1 MDVILVQWPSEA
13 DQRTRLAER
22 HIPRL
27 LLVDDG
33 MEPPEPLDCLEDW
46 IRLPAPESD
55 VRTRIDGLLIRSR
68 AHLRTVPEIDGHGV
82 LRFGSGW
89 VSLPPVEARLA
100 DALVIRFG
108 AVVGRDTLRRS
119 VWPGSAPGRNVLDVH
134 VLRLRR
140 RLAPLGLAIRT
151 VRSRGYML
159 EQADVSDGLA
169 AVSDG
174 EGPVLLR
181 RSQNAK
187 GSDHRVEEVREP
199 AEVVLR
205 QRLEHDDDQSRALE
219 EEVVAVDSLLA

>member
-1 MDVILVQWPSEA
+1 MLVRWPSESE
-13 DQRTRLAER
+13 QRSKLGEQ

-33 MEPPEPLDCLEDW
+33 IPPPDALDCLEDW

-55 VRTRIDGLLIRSR
+55 IRARIEGLKTRSR
-68 AHLRTVPEIDGHGV
+68 AHLRTVPEIDDHGV
-82 LRFGSGW
+82 VRFGSGW

-100 DALVIRFG
+100 DVLVVRFG

-159 EQADVSDGLA
+159 ERADPPEGL
-169 AVSDG
+169 V
-174 EGPVLLR
+174 PVLSIEDEAELHLE
-181 RSQNAK
+181 A
-187 GSDHRVEEVREP
+187 P
-199 AEVVLR
+199 A
-205 QRLEHDDDQSRALE
+205 S
-219 EEVVAVDSLLA
+219 

>member
-1 MDVILVQWPSEA
+1 MLVRWPNEA
-13 DQRTRLAER
+13 EQRSRLAER

-33 MEPPEPLDCLEDW
+33 IPPPESLDCLEDW

-55 VRTRIDGLLIRSR
+55 VRARIDALRTRSR
-68 AHLRTVPEIDGHGV
+68 AHLRAVPEIDAHGV
-82 LRFGSGW
+82 LRFGSSW

-100 DALVIRFG
+100 DALVVRFG

-119 VWPGSAPGRNVLDVH
+119 VWPGTAPGRNVLDVH

-159 EQADVSDGLA
+159 ERADPPDGLVPVLTEA
-169 AVSDG
+169 AVDD
-174 EGPVLLR
+174 L
-181 RSQNAK
+181 
-187 GSDHRVEEVREP
+187 
-199 AEVVLR
+199 
-205 QRLEHDDDQSRALE
+205 RLEDDAELQAAPAS
-219 EEVVAVDSLLA
+219 

>member
-1 MDVILVQWPSEA
+1 MLVRWPSESE
-13 DQRTRLAER
+13 QRTRLAER

-27 LLVDDG
+27 LLIDDG
-33 MEPPEPLDCLEDW
+33 PPPETLDCLEDW
-46 IRLPAPESD
+46 IRLPASESD
-55 VRTRIDGLLIRSR
+55 LRARIDGLLIRSK
-68 AHLRTVPEIDGHGV
+68 AHVRTVPEIDAHGV

-100 DALVIRFG
+100 DALVVRFG

-159 EQADVSDGLA
+159 ERADPP
-169 AVSDG
+169 
-174 EGPVLLR
+174 EGSVPVLT
-181 RSQNAK
+181 AA
-187 GSDHRVEEVREP
+187 P
-199 AEVVLR
+199 AEDL
-205 QRLEHDDDQSRALE
+205 RLEDETDLHLE
-219 EEVVAVDSLLA
+219 APAS

>member
-1 MDVILVQWPSEA
+1 MLVRWPSEA
-13 DQRTRLAER
+13 EQRNRLTER

-33 MEPPEPLDCLEDW
+33 ISPPECSDCLEDW

-55 VRTRIDGLLIRSR
+55 VRARIAGLENRSR
-68 AHLRTVPEIDGHGV
+68 AHLRAVPEIDAHGV

-100 DALVIRFG
+100 DALVVRFG

-159 EQADVSDGLA
+159 EQADPPNGQV
-169 AVSDG
+169 
-174 EGPVLLR
+174 PVL
-181 RSQNAK
+181 
-187 GSDHRVEEVREP
+187 
-199 AEVVLR
+199 AEAADVAD
-205 QRLEHDDDQSRALE
+205 EALAE
-219 EEVVAVDSLLA
+219 AGC